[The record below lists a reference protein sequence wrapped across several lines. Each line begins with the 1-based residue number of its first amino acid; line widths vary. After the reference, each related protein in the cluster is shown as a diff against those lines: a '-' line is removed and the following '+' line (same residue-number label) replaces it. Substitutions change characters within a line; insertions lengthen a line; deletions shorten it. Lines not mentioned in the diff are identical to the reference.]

1 MDKNE
6 YGIMEYEVICLEE
19 GGTVI
24 LQKKEGSEPG

>member
-1 MDKNE
+1 MDKNQV
-6 YGIMEYEVICLEE
+6 MEYQVICLEE